1 MTFLQSRQFAITAA
15 MFAVVSLICTQLP
28 LLNYLGYEFSAVV
41 ALLSSVVCGV
51 VTIQIVKA
59 GQAESHLARE
69 TFRRALTVNLIL
81 LIIPLVVMT
90 TNGLFVRNCSWLL
103 GIGFFVLIPVV
114 TVWFVTCIGFFCA
127 VHYRISKTIYFLLF
141 GASLLYVLALG
152 YYTPAL
158 FSYNFFYGYFPGFTY
173 DERLSLSW
181 SMVVYRFFTV
191 LIGGVLLWM
200 TTILLANTD
209 PSDSTRQKGITLLRA
224 LVDRRNRLVSLGVII
239 TISATYIFKGPLGFE
254 SHSGFIQERLGEQY
268 HTEHFTIYY
277 SSGSYGADEITWVA
291 AEYEFRLQ
299 QILDLLSIPF
309 KERIESYVYPSSE
322 VKQRLTGAGNTNVAK
337 PWLNQI
343 HITKQ
348 TLDGTLKH
356 ELAHVV
362 TGRFGLPIIRASTS
376 TGLVEGL
383 AMAIEWDWGNRTLHQ
398 YAAAMRKFGVFPD
411 IRQLMRFTG
420 FAAQSSSVSYVL
432 AGSFCRYLIDRY
444 GIRLMMQLY
453 GSGNY
458 EKLYG
463 RSLDTLIKEWRNF
476 LDRVPIGQHDA
487 DIVDAS
493 FRRPAIFRKVCARV
507 IAERNSSAR
516 RDFEQRKYALA
527 SQQYFDSYTEGMG
540 DEALSGYLASELRL
554 GRYESLTAALDTI
567 IMRGEY
573 PARYLA
579 TFLNIGDAFWGEGNC
594 ARALELYSRA
604 SCAELGETYTEA
616 LLVRSYAIA
625 DSQHRQDLFRYFL
638 SDAGDSVRLEM
649 LDSLSDAKGWLV
661 PYLRGRMLFRLKR
674 FEESVQALEPFQVPD
689 TTLES
694 IRRKTIGKALFR
706 LMRFQEAKASFWS
719 SLNSVSTEV
728 AVSEVNDRA
737 ERCDWMSAYF
747 SNKNRSSEEP
757 PKP

>member
-1 MTFLQSRQFAITAA
+1 MTFLQSRQFVIAAA
-15 MFAVVSLICTQLP
+15 MFGVVSLICTQFP

-51 VTIQIVKA
+51 VTIKIVKT
-59 GQAESHLARE
+59 GQAGLHPTRESFH
-69 TFRRALTVNLIL
+69 RALTINLML

-90 TNGLFVRNCSWLL
+90 TNGLFVRNCSWLS
-103 GIGFFVLIPVV
+103 GMGFFVLTPVV
-114 TVWFVTCIGFFCA
+114 TVWFVTCLGFFCA
-127 VHYRISKTIYFLLF
+127 VHYRFPKTIYFVLF
-141 GASLLYVLALG
+141 SASLLYVLALG

-158 FSYNFFYGYFPGFTY
+158 FSYNLFYGYFPGFTY

-181 SMVVYRFFTV
+181 TMVAYRFFTV

-200 TTILLANTD
+200 TTILLANTN
-209 PSDSTRQKGITLLRA
+209 PSDSTKQKGLTLFNVLMGQ
-224 LVDRRNRLVSLGVII
+224 RNRLVSLGIIVVIV
-239 TISATYIFKGPLGFE
+239 ATYIFKGPLGFE
-254 SHSGFIQERLGEQY
+254 SHSGFIQDKLGEQY

-277 SSGSYGADEITWVA
+277 ARESYGDDEIKSVA
-291 AEYEFRLQ
+291 AEHEFRLQ
-299 QILDLLSIPF
+299 QISDLLSISF
-309 KERIESYVYPSSE
+309 KERIESYVYPSAE

-337 PWLNQI
+337 PWLNQV

-356 ELAHVV
+356 ELIHVV
-362 TGRFGLPIIRASTS
+362 VGRFGLPIIHASAS

-398 YAAAMRKFGVFPD
+398 YAAALRKFGVFPD
-411 IRQLMRFTG
+411 IRELMRFTG

-463 RSLDTLIKEWRNF
+463 RSLDPLIKEWHNF
-476 LDRVPIGQHDA
+476 LDRVPVGQHDA

-507 IAERNSSAR
+507 IAERNSRAR
-516 RDFEQRKYALA
+516 KDFQRREYALA
-527 SQQYFDSYTEGMG
+527 SQQYFDSYTDGKG

-554 GRYESLTAALDTI
+554 GHYMSLTAALDTI
-567 IMRGEY
+567 IMREEF

-579 TFLNIGDAFWGEGNC
+579 TFLNIGDAFWGKGEYEK
-594 ARALELYSRA
+594 ALELYSRA
-604 SCAELGETYTEA
+604 SCVELGESYTEA

-638 SDAGDSVRLEM
+638 SDAVDSIRLEM
-649 LDSLSDAKGWLV
+649 LDSLSGAKGWLV
-661 PYLRGRMLFRLKR
+661 PYLKGRMLFRSKR
-674 FEESVQALEPFQVPD
+674 FEESTKTLDVFQVPD
-689 TTLES
+689 TALES
-694 IRRKTIGKALFR
+694 IRLKTIGKSLFR
-706 LMRFQEAKASFWS
+706 LMRFQEAKVSFWS

-728 AVSEVNDRA
+728 AVNEVNDWA

-747 SNKNRSSEEP
+747 SDMHRASATP